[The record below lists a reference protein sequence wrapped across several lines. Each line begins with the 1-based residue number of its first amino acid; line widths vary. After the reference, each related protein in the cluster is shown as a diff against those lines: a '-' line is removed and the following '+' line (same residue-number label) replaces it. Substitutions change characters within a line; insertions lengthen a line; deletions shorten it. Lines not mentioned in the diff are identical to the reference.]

1 MSETEIQVDQIRPGT
16 AYELIG
22 TNSGATKNIYL
33 SLVGTSNEVTVTNS
47 GATITLSTPIT
58 SAIAYTLP
66 ATRGTS
72 GYFLQ
77 TDGSTATLVWAAG
90 SGGVSSLNSL
100 TGALSIVGTTNEIV
114 VTPSGTNIT
123 LSTPFTSAQALLFPA
138 TTGTSGYFL
147 QTNGSGTLS
156 WVQGGG
162 IGYREDYIV
171 GTPLNNYTGSTTVFN
186 LVNAYNVGGHTLIVT
201 EDGDIQT
208 LGGSADYL
216 ETNSTTVTFNYAL
229 VVGQRVSFIF
239 SQPATSPSGT
249 INSGTVGQLSIFTGS
264 TTLSTTGNT
273 LTPGD
278 ILVADSSGYP
288 KTGITGSMSNTKIT
302 NLANGTAAS
311 DAAAFGQI
319 GLLQTVYA
327 TYATQTSTT
336 STSYVDS
343 GIAITINVKLN
354 TSNVIIDAD
363 VPLYI
368 TGTSSGG
375 APIADLIITNSS
387 NITVQEY
394 LGVAGSNAALN
405 QPDYFWTVRIRGFV
419 ATPST
424 GSITYKVRVRV
435 NSASGAGTNTVK
447 TCPSIAGQAT
457 AFITAQEIQ

>member
-278 ILVADSSGYP
+278 ILVAD
-288 KTGITGSMSNTKIT
+288 
-302 NLANGTAAS
+302 
-311 DAAAFGQI
+311 
-319 GLLQTVYA
+319 
-327 TYATQTSTT
+327 
-336 STSYVDS
+336 
-343 GIAITINVKLN
+343 
-354 TSNVIIDAD
+354 
-363 VPLYI
+363 
-368 TGTSSGG
+368 
-375 APIADLIITNSS
+375 
-387 NITVQEY
+387 
-394 LGVAGSNAALN
+394 
-405 QPDYFWTVRIRGFV
+405 
-419 ATPST
+419 
-424 GSITYKVRVRV
+424 
-435 NSASGAGTNTVK
+435 
-447 TCPSIAGQAT
+447 
-457 AFITAQEIQ
+457 